1 MRKNH
6 RIFTEWILLAAF
18 IIVPVIYILVGI
30 IGSISELKTWNSD
43 HEDDSYN
50 ENCFSYD
57 DYMEYGDSMYDIGK
71 EYGYEKGKEEG
82 YKEGIESG
90 YETGYEDGSMSDDA
104 VFFAEEEATR
114 YARENSDWHPE
125 EAIEII
131 DAYQNGDPFY
141 EDNSPPSEQ
150 DYVDAVDSIVA
161 FYEYFYCR

>member
-6 RIFTEWILLAAF
+6 RIFTEWILIAAF

-82 YKEGIESG
+82 YEEGIESG
-90 YETGYEDGSMSDDA
+90 YETGYEDGAMSDDA
-104 VFFAEEEATR
+104 ISFSEEEATW
-114 YARENSDWHPE
+114 YAREKSGWSPE
-125 EAIEII
+125 EAMAII
-131 DAYQNGDPFY
+131 YAYKNGEPLY
-141 EDNSPPSEQ
+141 EDDSPPSEN
-150 DYVDAVDSIVA
+150 DYLDAVDTLVY
-161 FYEYFYCR
+161 FFEYFYCR

>member
-71 EYGYEKGKEEG
+71 EYGFSLITASKNPQTSCKRVSIPPGFHMAILKGG
-82 YKEGIESG
+82 
-90 YETGYEDGSMSDDA
+90 
-104 VFFAEEEATR
+104 R
-114 YARENSDWHPE
+114 
-125 EAIEII
+125 
-131 DAYQNGDPFY
+131 
-141 EDNSPPSEQ
+141 
-150 DYVDAVDSIVA
+150 
-161 FYEYFYCR
+161 

>member
-71 EYGYEKGKEEG
+71 ED
-82 YKEGIESG
+82 G
-90 YETGYEDGSMSDDA
+90 YETGYKDGAMSDDA
-104 VFFAEEEATR
+104 ISFSEEEATW
-114 YARENSDWHPE
+114 YAREKSGWSPE
-125 EAIEII
+125 EAMAII
-131 DAYQNGDPFY
+131 YAYKNGDPFY
-141 EDNSPPSEQ
+141 EDDSPPSEN
-150 DYVDAVDSIVA
+150 DYLDAVDTLVY
-161 FYEYFYCR
+161 FFEYFYCR